1 MNYSENVSTL
11 NEKNELPISNINL
24 LQNGL
29 YENNLLPSNEL
40 LKPKNDKEQNF
51 SLKMIKDK
59 SGNSRNKN
67 RKSND
72 LFSLDKSILI
82 YEDTM
87 NSEKKKKNK
96 KEKKKQKRYI
106 VDNIDNII
114 SKLSEPKLKLI
125 FQEYLLYGII
135 CVVSIYYWIFLFLTT
150 TKFEQNYCYTN
161 LEQFDSCSFEQVCNN
176 QFEQINIILY
186 NHSYNLHNHS
196 FKNRHDLLIE
206 ENRIINEYYRPFFLR
221 YADILKKKKLFSK
234 IQMSSIH
241 NKVNIAILLSKNEK
255 WHLFIRYFIFCDF
268 ETYYI
273 IIIIIMAVGG
283 ILGSLIFGILSDILG
298 RRLIILVT
306 LGISTLTTS
315 GIFGMSFFFD
325 YYYHFLLK
333 EFNNNYK
340 LIDIDASYNNILSN
354 LYAQN
359 IIKQQFKNYFIFFFF
374 FICLLSSGLFPLLQS
389 CISLIVENSKGDLKV
404 LIAFR
409 KYHFALEGLPPLFT
423 SILLPNI
430 NNFTLTF
437 FILSI
442 FNLFAFIYSLLY
454 LEESIRYYYEFC
466 EWKKLTEVVLN
477 IYKNDISDFRTLN
490 EFELKIF
497 RKEEK
502 QKNFNNQ
509 VRKMNS
515 YTKIDSNENIIYV
528 YKTTYFN
535 DITKK
540 NNALSRNL
548 KRNSDFII
556 NLKDVKSNPFLIITS
571 LFSNRS
577 LKKSKVLIFIVLLLL
592 QIVLDLYKKELLEPP
607 YYTIEDLYI
616 DPYCNYIINSN
627 FFIYLIINFL
637 SNNFFYA
644 LYRINCFKYLTIFS
658 LIFIAF
664 NCLIYHIETTE
675 QGDSPID
682 LNLYN
687 FLMLTYHY
695 RDERANKL
703 LVIIY
708 LIYFAINGVIFF
720 VYLLLLKI
728 SKTIYRCT
736 FLSIYSI
743 SFIISI
749 VISESIYFNMEDY
762 FLFLGS
768 LILLCLLTF
777 TFLDEF
783 KELLYIMNDLKIDI
797 FRSSQNKKEKDKIN

>member
-29 YENNLLPSNEL
+29 YENNLLPSNEI

-67 RKSND
+67 RKYND

-206 ENRIINEYYRPFFLR
+206 EN
-221 YADILKKKKLFSK
+221 
-234 IQMSSIH
+234 
-241 NKVNIAILLSKNEK
+241 
-255 WHLFIRYFIFCDF
+255 
-268 ETYYI
+268 I

-359 IIKQQFKNYFIFFFF
+359 IIKQQFKNYFIFFLSC
-374 FICLLSSGLFPLLQS
+374 ICLLSSGLFPLLQS

-607 YYTIEDLYI
+607 YYTIKDLYI
-616 DPYCNYIINSN
+616 DPYCNYIIRN
-627 FFIYLIINFL
+627 FEAIQ
-637 SNNFFYA
+637 
-644 LYRINCFKYLTIFS
+644 IFS
-658 LIFIAF
+658 
-664 NCLIYHIETTE
+664 
-675 QGDSPID
+675 
-682 LNLYN
+682 
-687 FLMLTYHY
+687 
-695 RDERANKL
+695 
-703 LVIIY
+703 
-708 LIYFAINGVIFF
+708 
-720 VYLLLLKI
+720 
-728 SKTIYRCT
+728 
-736 FLSIYSI
+736 
-743 SFIISI
+743 
-749 VISESIYFNMEDY
+749 
-762 FLFLGS
+762 
-768 LILLCLLTF
+768 
-777 TFLDEF
+777 
-783 KELLYIMNDLKIDI
+783 YI
-797 FRSSQNKKEKDKIN
+797 